1 MQPPPRNLTV
11 LYADAEAFR
20 EEYAASLVHGGVFV
34 ATAED
39 FDLREGVRVKLVL
52 HFCGDS
58 VELLSEVVHVV
69 TPEMAAL
76 GAEPGVGVQFQG
88 LMHDLRAHLE
98 PLART
103 CGLHQFKPTDPG
115 RRASPR
121 VKCRVP
127 AQLEC
132 EGEGPIDGHTLDIS
146 VTGALIA
153 VPGAGPP
160 VGSYASLVIENPAAD
175 ERLAVN
181 GTVVRQVQRNGVVS
195 ALGIHFDPSG
205 DQRGEV
211 EDFIEVIQSA
221 EHSRRLGGISGS
233 IAELG
238 PQNLLEMFGKTSPAG
253 TLTLRLGPTEGVI
266 GFENRLLRYAR
277 IGSASGIKALVRMLS
292 WQDGEFE
299 FHARLDAVDF
309 HEAPLPMDAAL
320 MEAVRQIDELG
331 RIDRSAFAPDARVHL
346 HDPETLA
353 GLRPGKLEQAVL
365 DLARAGFSVQR
376 ILDVIPEPDTEI
388 YRALEGLFAE
398 GVIRLEIV

>member
-1 MQPPPRNLTV
+1 VQPPPRTLTIS
-11 LYADAEAFR
+11 YADAEAFR
-20 EEYAASLVHGGVFV
+20 EEYGSSLVHGGVFV
-34 ATAED
+34 STDED
-39 FDLREGVRVKLVL
+39 FELRERVRVRLGL

-58 VELLSEVVHVV
+58 ADLLSEVVHVV
-69 TPEMAAL
+69 TPEMIAL

-88 LMHDLRAHLE
+88 LMHDVRAQLE

-115 RRASPR
+115 RRAALR
-121 VKCRVP
+121 VKCHVP
-127 AQLEC
+127 AHLEC
-132 EGEGPIDGHTLDIS
+132 EGEDPIEGHTRDIS

-153 VPGAGPP
+153 VPGGGPP
-160 VGSYASLVIENPAAD
+160 VGSYTSLVIENPAAG

-181 GTVVRQVQRNGVVS
+181 GIVVRQVQRNGVVS
-195 ALGIHFDPSG
+195 ALGIHFDPRG
-205 DQRGEV
+205 DQRAEV

-238 PQNLLEMFGKTSPAG
+238 PQNLLEMFGKMAPAG
-253 TLTLRLGPTEGVI
+253 TLTLRSGLTEGVI

-277 IGSASGIKALVRMLS
+277 IGPASGIKALVRMLS
-292 WQDGEFE
+292 WEDGDFE

-309 HEAPLPMDAAL
+309 HEAPLPMEAAM

-331 RIDRSAFAPDARVHL
+331 RIDRRAFALDARVHL
-346 HDPETLA
+346 GDPQTLA
-353 GLRPGKLEQAVL
+353 GLNPGKLEQAVL

-388 YRALEGLFAE
+388 YRALEALFAE
-398 GVIRLEIV
+398 GVIRLETI